1 MSKIAF
7 RKTSPQRTCKKSYKR
22 YQSFKSHLKTDFNSR
37 CGYTDC
43 HDKWFGG
50 ITTFHI
56 DHFVPL
62 KRNPALRTTYDNLVY
77 SCSYVNI
84 LKSDDDPVNY
94 LDPCNEEYN
103 DHFYRDKLGAIYP
116 VPSSSK
122 ANYMHRKLKLGL
134 ARYQIIWLIDSLYD
148 CMKELRKLADS
159 LPSGST
165 AEQDAKNLH
174 FQLSGEFEKYFDYL
188 TKH

>member
-1 MSKIAF
+1 MSKIEF
-7 RKTSPQRTCKKSYKR
+7 RKTRPQRKCQKTYTR
-22 YQSFKSHLKTDFNSR
+22 YQSFKPHLQKDFNSR

-50 ITTFHI
+50 LTTFHI

-62 KRNPALRTTYDNLVY
+62 KRNSALSTTYGNLVY

-84 LKSDDDPVNY
+84 LKSDDDSVNY

-103 DHFYRDKLGAIYP
+103 DHFYRDELGVIYP
-116 VPSSSK
+116 EPSSPK

-134 ARYQIIWLIDSLYD
+134 ARYQTIWLLDKLYD
-148 CMKELRKLADS
+148 CMKDLRKLANTLPNGSAEEQEAKS
-159 LPSGST
+159 L
-165 AEQDAKNLH
+165 H
-174 FQLSGEFEKYFDYL
+174 YQLSGEFEKYFDYL
-188 TKH
+188 SQP